1 MYRTLKQ
8 IMEQMPE
15 EQAKW
20 IETES
25 RCIYTFRKRG
35 AKQAEEQHKWVL
47 RGFIRCMMMQNQI
60 TVSEGQR
67 LWTLYAQ
74 DKKWE
79 DNEVSVFETIV

>member
-8 IMEQMPE
+8 IMEQLPE
-15 EQAKW
+15 EQSKW
-20 IETES
+20 IETMS

-35 AKQAEEQHKWVL
+35 AKEAEEQYKWTL
-47 RGFIRCMMMQNQI
+47 RGFIRCLNMQNTI
-60 TVSEGQR
+60 THSEGQR

-79 DNEVSVFETIV
+79 DRDASILDATL

>member
-15 EQAKW
+15 EQRKW
-20 IETES
+20 IETAS
-25 RCIYTFRKRG
+25 RCIYIFRKRG
-35 AKQAEEQHKWVL
+35 AKEAESQHKWVL
-47 RGFIRCMMMQNQI
+47 RGFIRCMMIQNQL

-79 DNEVSVFETIV
+79 DIDISVMDTMA